1 MRMTMS
7 AAVVSMEVMVVRVV
21 RVVRVVIAVQEKRAV
36 VLATGIQQLLVQFN
50 ATLAINFPM

>member
-1 MRMTMS
+1 MRMIMS
-7 AAVVSMEVMVVRVV
+7 AAVVSKRSTEKKG
-21 RVVRVVIAVQEKRAV
+21 QEKRAV